1 MAPLS
6 GESADKFL
14 VRLKKQARHCNFGEA
29 LDDNL
34 RDQLIEKLPEIEWK
48 KKLLEVRNISLEDA
62 MDKVRL
68 WEQARDQVTEMTN
81 PSEETGVSTNAV
93 GAKKAYGKL
102 VSVVERRVTSL
113 VIEIVLRREGSVQNV
128 KNMAISLAVAR
139 MDLSSIL
146 PRQTLRNSLPFIVVV
161 LDSCFVEREEKPT
174 LLMRLH
180 SRVKIIHLLLL

>member
-1 MAPLS
+1 M
-6 GESADKFL
+6 
-14 VRLKKQARHCNFGEA
+14 
-29 LDDNL
+29 
-34 RDQLIEKLPEIEWK
+34 
-48 KKLLEVRNISLEDA
+48 RNSSLEDA

-128 KNMAISLAVAR
+128 KNMANSLAVAR

-146 PRQTLRNSLPFIVVV
+146 PRQTLRNSLLFIAVA
-161 LDSCFVEREEKPT
+161 
-174 LLMRLH
+174 
-180 SRVKIIHLLLL
+180 